1 MFLTTRTPKDPS
13 DTLGRNLG
21 MRGDEQGILTYREGM
36 DRADVIV
43 PLYPQIIWGS
53 TQLNANK
60 HSINYYDN

>member
-1 MFLTTRTPKDPS
+1 
-13 DTLGRNLG
+13 

-43 PLYPQIIWGS
+43 PLYPQIIQGS

-60 HSINYYDN
+60 RSINYYDN